1 VSYTED
7 QLWDLL
13 RQAHEMPYGAAQ
25 IALIEQ
31 VIAHADAGHLTELA
45 YDARVLAINAY
56 IYGGE
61 QVKSFVTFSWCLA
74 EYDRDPTRH
83 TRSRHTLMWHFKH
96 MVSGLTKFPE
106 VPLER
111 TYSVL
116 DDMERRWR
124 EGGGSLHAVYSHRHL
139 VARHIGDVEAAQ
151 DWFDKWCTAPRDA
164 LSDCLGCDPSSKVS
178 WLSTRRK
185 DEEAVAL
192 AEPVLSG
199 RTTCSEQPQGI
210 LTALLRP
217 YLRTGRLELARD
229 AHRRAYRRHR
239 SHVADLG
246 DIASHLEFCAL
257 TGNEARG
264 LEILERHI
272 GWLDRAPS
280 PHAAMWFAAGSALVL
295 RRLAASPRAGNGL
308 TVHRPAHGD
317 RAAAD
322 VPVAALG
329 EELAAFALDI
339 AGRFDARNGTGYQSQ
354 MVRDT
359 LGAEPLVDHLPLSP
373 TAAARGG
380 VPASSPTERP
390 VVDPQRTDDAPAQPA
405 GEPVPSTTSPDELLD
420 LIERLHLDER
430 LMESFAAWREFA
442 RRYDVSGLTPAQ
454 RGRYEDWGAFVHA
467 RENDL
472 AAAERAWREAAGSY
486 AEAGLEVDRQRAL
499 ARLGHVLSETGRG
512 PEGLAMTEQATQFLL
527 AHATADR
534 HYDDLSRLASA
545 YHSVG
550 RPEDGLAVLDRA
562 GEHTAVSRRT
572 HAHIDYLDT
581 RAGFL
586 MSLGRTDEA
595 IASAAEAVELARA
608 AGPGPWLGRA
618 LMARGVCAQQTGDGE
633 TALAAYDEAVGL
645 ANDPEMARRIRSMRA
660 VLLAGSPRAT
670 EAVDD
675 LAEAVAAA
683 VAAGEQ
689 EFAARVRQQLALA
702 YLNAG
707 RALDAAE
714 VAEESVA
721 WHAEHSDDNLNGVRH
736 LLQAAYLELGQPDEA
751 VAQLELIA
759 ADCAAHNNHA
769 GVGQMCEEIAV
780 ILDRQ
785 DRDAAAA
792 ARFGE
797 AADRFREAG
806 LPFDEARNRRRH
818 MSSLQWADE
827 IPAAVAALATAEEG
841 VAALPPGPERTWERA
856 ALDYDAAKVLRRD
869 ERLDDAVAR
878 ARAAADGFRSLPAHL
893 QSAVS
898 GGLLAELLMEQNRPD
913 EAERSARG
921 ALDEVP
927 PDAGRR
933 EWLASLLA
941 LALEAQGRADE
952 AAAVRAEHDLTD

>member
-31 VIAHADAGHLTELA
+31 VIAHADASHLDELA

-74 EYDRDPTRH
+74 EFDRDPARH

-106 VPLER
+106 VPLQR
-111 TYSVL
+111 TYGVL

-124 EGGGSLHAVYSHRHL
+124 EGGHSLHAVYSHRHL
-139 VARHIGDVEAAQ
+139 VARHIGDLDAAQ
-151 DWFDKWCTAPRDA
+151 DWFDRWCTAPRDA

-178 WLSTRRK
+178 WLSTRRR

-229 AHRRAYRRHR
+229 AHRHAYRRHR
-239 SHVADLG
+239 SHIADLG

-280 PHAAMWFAAGSALVL
+280 PHAAMWFAASGALVL
-295 RRLAASPRAGNGL
+295 RRLAETAQAADDGL

-317 RAAAD
+317 RASAD
-322 VPVAALG
+322 VPVTALA
-329 EELAAFALDI
+329 EELAAFALDT
-339 AGRFDARNGTGYQSQ
+339 ASRFDARNGTEYQSQ
-354 MVRDT
+354 VVRDT
-359 LGAEPLVDHLPLSP
+359 LNAQPLVEHLPLSP
-373 TAAARGG
+373 TAAPR
-380 VPASSPTERP
+380 ASAAAAPTT
-390 VVDPQRTDDAPAQPA
+390 VDSLQRTDAAPAPPGAAQVPA
-405 GEPVPSTTSPDELLD
+405 TTGPDELLD

-430 LMESFAAWREFA
+430 LMDSFAAWREFG
-442 RRYDVSGLTPAQ
+442 RRYDVATLTPAQ

-472 AAAERAWREAAGSY
+472 AAAERAWRVAADAY
-486 AEAGLEVDRQRAL
+486 AEVGLEVDRQRAL
-499 ARLGHVLSETGRG
+499 ARLGNVLSETGRG
-512 PEGLAMTEQATQFLL
+512 AEGVAMTERATEFLVEQA
-527 AHATADR
+527 APDR
-534 HYDDLSRLASA
+534 RYDDLSRLASA
-545 YHSVG
+545 YHAVG
-550 RPEDGLAVLDRA
+550 RHEDGLAALDRA

-581 RAGFL
+581 RVGFL
-586 MSLGRTDEA
+586 MSLGRIDDA
-595 IASAAEAVELARA
+595 VASAAEAVKLARA
-608 AGPGPWLGRA
+608 AGPGPWLSRA
-618 LMARGVCAQQTGDGE
+618 LMARGVCAQQSGDRE
-633 TALAAYDEAVGL
+633 TALSSYDEAVGL
-645 ANDPEMARRIRSMRA
+645 ADDPEMARRIRSMRA
-660 VLLAGSPRAT
+660 VLLAGSPRAA
-670 EAVDD
+670 EAIDD
-675 LAEAVAAA
+675 LVEAVAAA

-702 YLNAG
+702 YLNTG

-751 VAQLELIA
+751 LVQLELIA
-759 ADCAAHNNHA
+759 VDCAAHDNSA

-780 ILDRQ
+780 VLDRQ
-785 DRDAAAA
+785 DRDTAAA
-792 ARFGE
+792 ARFLE
-797 AADRFREAG
+797 AADAFEAAG
-806 LPFDEARNRRRH
+806 LPFDAARNRRRH
-818 MSSLQWADE
+818 MSSLHWAGE
-827 IPAAVAALATAEEG
+827 IAAAVAALATAEAG
-841 VAALPPGPERTWERA
+841 VAALPPGQAQTWERA

-869 ERLDDAVAR
+869 GRPGDGVTR
-878 ARAAADGFRSLPAHL
+878 ARAAAEGFRSLDATL

-898 GGLLAELLMEQNRPD
+898 EGLLAELLIEQNQPD
-913 EAERSARG
+913 EAERSARR

-927 PDAGRR
+927 AEAGRG
-933 EWLASLLA
+933 EWLAGLLVA
-941 LALEAQGRADE
+941 ALEAQGRVDE
-952 AAAVRAEHDLTD
+952 AAAVRAEHNLTD